1 MAGLSSMADT
11 FGDDEPDD
19 DAAADDEGH
28 EKKNQAKASAG
39 FVHAAFIKPDGS
51 RCHSQIRQVCQRL
64 GTDSVWKREST
75 SGKVSGT

>member
-1 MAGLSSMADT
+1 MLVTIRMAGLTSMADT
-11 FGDDEPDD
+11 FGDDEPDN

-51 RCHSQIRQVCQRL
+51 RCHSQIRRVCLRL
-64 GTDSVWKREST
+64 GTDSV
-75 SGKVSGT
+75 